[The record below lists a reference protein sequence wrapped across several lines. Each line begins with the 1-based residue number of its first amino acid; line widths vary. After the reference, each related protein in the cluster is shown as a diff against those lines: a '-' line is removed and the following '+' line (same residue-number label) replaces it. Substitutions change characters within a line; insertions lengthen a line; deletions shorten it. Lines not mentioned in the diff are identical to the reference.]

1 MDEFTWRMA
10 KALEMARA
18 HAGLSQ
24 EKLAKKMG
32 VSRPSI
38 AAWEQGTKSPT
49 LPTAL
54 LWFTCCGVSAA
65 RYMDACIHP
74 GLLERLEDGPDDA
87 EKRRLLHEAIDEASS
102 YEVDALLYIRYGD
115 HGSDHLGVITEML
128 ANLHCPLDYRVSHCG
143 TIIND
148 YEVVQGR
155 GLDPDPY
162 GTPTPKMPLLL
173 QAFNS
178 GKTAC
183 MDEQSAYTIMK
194 EVMRD
199 ATKKDKA

>member
-1 MDEFTWRMA
+1 MDEFTWRLA
-10 KALEMARA
+10 KALEMART

-38 AAWEQGTKSPT
+38 AAWERGTKSPT

-74 GLLERLEDGPDDA
+74 GLLECLEDSPDDA

-143 TIIND
+143 TLIND
-148 YEVVQGR
+148 YEVVQAR

-162 GTPTPKMPLLL
+162 GTPPPKMPLLR

-178 GKTAC
+178 GKMAC
-183 MDEQSAYTIMK
+183 MDEQSAYTIMT

-199 ATKKDKA
+199 AKKKDKA

>member
-74 GLLERLEDGPDDA
+74 GLLEHLEDGPDDT
-87 EKRRLLHEAIDEASS
+87 EKRRLLHEAIDKASN

-115 HGSDHLGVITEML
+115 HGSDHLGIITETL
-128 ANLHCPLDYRVSHCG
+128 ANLHCTLDYRVSHCG

-148 YEVVQGR
+148 YEVVQAR

-162 GTPTPKMPLLL
+162 GTPPPKMSLLL

-178 GKTAC
+178 GKAAC
-183 MDEQSAYTIMK
+183 MDEKSAYTIMT

-199 ATKKDKA
+199 ATKKDKT

>member
-1 MDEFTWRMA
+1 
-10 KALEMARA
+10 MARS

-24 EKLAKKMG
+24 RKLAERMHI
-32 VSRPSI
+32 SREVV
-38 AAWEQGTKSPT
+38 AKWEQCYSEPS
-49 LPTAL
+49 LADVMQWL
-54 LWFTCCGVSAA
+54 TCCGVSAE
-65 RYMDACIHP
+65 RFMDACIHP
-74 GLLERLEDGPDDA
+74 GLLEHLEDGPDDT

-115 HGSDHLGVITEML
+115 HGSDHLGIITETL
-128 ANLHCPLDYRVSHCG
+128 ANLHCTLDYRVSHCG

-148 YEVVQGR
+148 YEVVQAR

-162 GTPTPKMPLLL
+162 GTPPPKMPLLL

-178 GKTAC
+178 GKAAC
-183 MDEQSAYTIMK
+183 MDEKSAYTIMT

-199 ATKKDKA
+199 AKD